1 MKKRIAL
8 ISVLGT
14 IFLLCICLGV
24 ASLFLIKDIAYA
36 SEVVFLT
43 DSDETSSAMQNIVAG
58 EQIELYLGVNDK
70 SLLNEIEEGGT
81 TYSLQSFKIAD
92 ESIVKVEGTSHTL
105 VPLKYGL
112 TYASCEYSNGK
123 TYNYNIIVHNDTE
136 FVKDVTIAGKSV
148 SQTDF
153 YVGETYQ
160 LDLKVSSDCDFA
172 QVKVSVKTDYEVDR
186 LDEHGNVK
194 KDNID
199 AEEFIEING
208 EGKLKVVGVG
218 QCFVHIQSATNRN
231 DPGVSFTVNSEF
243 KDDQIRVAVE
253 EYFTSTGDGGH
264 NQTKYPLENIFTKDD
279 LNGIEKLVFSDMK
292 DIKESELHKV
302 VPNVKDMTVAEAINS
317 LKSKNLNV
325 NVDGTSGVV
334 VSQEPTYGTEVD
346 EGSVVNIVVKEKLVD
361 AQ

>member
-14 IFLLCICLGV
+14 IFLLSVCLGV
-24 ASLFLIKDIAYA
+24 AGLFLIKDIAYA

-43 DSDETSSAMQNIVAG
+43 DSDETSSVIQNVVAG

-70 SLLNEIEEGGT
+70 SLPNEIEEGGT

-92 ESIVKVEGTSHTL
+92 ENIVKVEGTSHTL

-136 FVKDVTIAGKSV
+136 FVKDVTIAGQSV

-153 YVGETYQ
+153 YVGKTYQ

-172 QVKVSVKTDYEVDR
+172 QVKVSVKTDYEVDCFNDFGQPV
-186 LDEHGNVK
+186 LDEYGNVK
-194 KDNID
+194 KTNVG
-199 AEEFIEING
+199 AEEFIEINSKG
-208 EGKLKVVGVG
+208 TLKVIGVG

-243 KDDQIRVAVE
+243 KDAQIGVAVE

-264 NQTKYPLENIFTKDD
+264 NQTEYPLDNVYTQDD
-279 LNGIEKLVFSDMK
+279 LEGIR
-292 DIKESELHKV
+292 
-302 VPNVKDMTVAEAINS
+302 S
-317 LKSKNLNV
+317 LYSL
-325 NVDGTSGVV
+325 
-334 VSQEPTYGTEVD
+334 
-346 EGSVVNIVVKEKLVD
+346 I
-361 AQ
+361 